1 MEADGEPGVEDL
13 PALTPR
19 MRRSLQRA
27 QVIAQE
33 NRQDVVGTEH
43 VLLAFLEDQSGIA
56 GMALHSVGSARL
68 VRAEVV
74 HIITSEGYKTPTQL
88 VEHSE
93 NE

>member
-1 MEADGEPGVEDL
+1 MEDL
-13 PALTPR
+13 PPLTPR

-33 NRQDVVGTEH
+33 NGQDVVGTEH

-74 HIITSEGYKTPTQL
+74 HIITSAGYKTPPRP
-88 VEHSE
+88 VEHYE
-93 NE
+93 NQ